1 MIIDKVRTYFTT
13 YLPRTTQLLKDPQTH
28 FQQLADQ
35 ISQRIEQISTH
46 LETDAIT
53 PGQDYLQRVG
63 TLNTVR
69 AQATE
74 MALAELL
81 YSMPPENQDDPE
93 PSRTERDLLVMQQ
106 EERAVEQRL
115 EMEPGSLEASEW
127 DRRYP
132 HLVEEV
138 HWMLSDHD
146 ELTAQQ
152 KREQLALILE
162 RQDAAR
168 PAR

>member
-1 MIIDKVRTYFTT
+1 MIIDQVRTYYTT
-13 YLPRTTQLLKDPQTH
+13 YLPRTTQALEDPQTH
-28 FQQLADQ
+28 FQQLAEQ
-35 ISQRIEQISTH
+35 ISERVEQISTQ
-46 LETDAIT
+46 LETEAIT
-53 PGQDYLQRVG
+53 PGQDYLERAG

-81 YSMPPENQDDPE
+81 YSMPQENQDDPE
-93 PSRTERDLLVMQQ
+93 PTRTERDLLVMQQ
-106 EERAVEQRL
+106 EEQAVEQRL
-115 EMEPGSLEASEW
+115 EMESGSPEAIEW

-146 ELTAQQ
+146 DLTAEQ